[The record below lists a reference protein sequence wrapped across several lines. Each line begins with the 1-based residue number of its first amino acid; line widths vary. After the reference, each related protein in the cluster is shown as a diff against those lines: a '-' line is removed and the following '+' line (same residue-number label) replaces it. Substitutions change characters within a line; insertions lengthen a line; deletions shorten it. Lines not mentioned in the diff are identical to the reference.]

1 MNRRVTSGAPARA
14 LSQKRSVIRVADVN
28 LLAPHAQPLHLGVA
42 LQAEVRI
49 VFDQHLPVDRT
60 VRIVADGASLA
71 HRLVLENKRSALLAV
86 AD

>member
-42 LQAEVRI
+42 LQAKVWI
-49 VFDQHLPVDRT
+49 ILDQHLPVDRA
-60 VRIVADGASLA
+60 VRIMADGASLA
-71 HRLVLENKRSALLAV
+71 QRFVLENKRPALLAM
-86 AD
+86 AG